1 MRITVIRLLPVLL
14 HLVVIASLSAQTTDL
29 AVFHNGDF
37 LYGNIREL
45 GNSNLVEIESNGE
58 VQQFKKSMI
67 RQIYMGI
74 QKPTPGDVLTSSA
87 TVQASTNYLLSAQG
101 KATQLSVPSLPAEVP
116 VQAITGGLTTR
127 SFLKNREGQEVS
139 LEVED
144 SFEITWLSISPAQYA
159 FFARQ
164 GSYLRAAVRNLTQ
177 SPWAGLQLRI
187 FFYGENDHL
196 LTTRDVYVF
205 HLAAAAPDGTSPARS
220 FETELADIP
229 YQLIHRIRFVR
240 KY

>member
-1 MRITVIRLLPVLL
+1 M
-14 HLVVIASLSAQTTDL
+14 SD
-29 AVFHNGDF
+29 
-37 LYGNIREL
+37 
-45 GNSNLVEIESNGE
+45 
-58 VQQFKKSMI
+58 
-67 RQIYMGI
+67 
-74 QKPTPGDVLTSSA
+74 
-87 TVQASTNYLLSAQG
+87 LLSDRMPAITCCPPVG
-101 KATQLSVPSLPAEVP
+101 KATQLRTFTPAE
-116 VQAITGGLTTR
+116 AGTGDHRWTHHS
-127 SFLKNREGQEVS
+127 SFLKPGGTEVS

-144 SFEITWLSISPAQYA
+144 SFEITGSISPAQYA